1 MPQEKTFNTSFLFRV
16 GIAVVVVVA
25 RMMWLRPETPLSSD
39 GGLQP
44 GQLAPVLE
52 ARGWLNGSAP
62 APGSLAGKVL
72 VVDAWSS
79 G

>member
-1 MPQEKTFNTSFLFRV
+1 MPQKKTLNADFLILV

-25 RMMWLRPETPLSSD
+25 LMMWIKSATPHSSA

-44 GQLAPVLE
+44 GQLAPVIE

-62 APGSLAGKVL
+62 APKSLAGKVL

-79 G
+79 S